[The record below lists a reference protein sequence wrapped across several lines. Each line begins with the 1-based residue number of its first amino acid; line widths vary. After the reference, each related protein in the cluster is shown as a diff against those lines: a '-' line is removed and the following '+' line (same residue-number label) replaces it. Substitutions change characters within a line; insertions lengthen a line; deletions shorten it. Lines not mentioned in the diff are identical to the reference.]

1 MFLPHHQQ
9 PLQEAIDELMAQN
22 VGSEE
27 EEEAWWIYND
37 LYTQSYSN
45 QKISKGMFSLS
56 FAVCQLV

>member
-45 QKISKGMFSLS
+45 QKACFHCLLLCANL
-56 FAVCQLV
+56 FD